1 MTWTV
6 SISDF
11 RNNLSGYLE
20 KVKLGDSLIIKDE
33 KKGEEIVEVTPKKK
47 FDQKKYHDDYVK
59 MLKIVGGTFT
69 AKKHPEWATIEKT
82 EKWLRKSRLADERK
96 FDVYPG

>member
-11 RNNLSGYLE
+11 RNNLSDYLE
-20 KVKLGDSLIIKDE
+20 KVRLGDDLVIKDE
-33 KKGEEIVEVTPKKK
+33 KKNEEIVEVKSKK
-47 FDQKKYHDDYVK
+47 FDQKKYAKDYAK
-59 MLKIVGGTFT
+59 MLQRVAGTFS
-69 AKKHPEWATIEKT
+69 AKNHPEWATIEKT
-82 EKWLRKSRLADERK
+82 EKWLRESRLADERK